1 GVGDG
6 LILSKSLIPH
16 ENVRNINLTLQTI
29 DDLYIYIYITRW
41 TGTQCRKDD
50 YSFTPANNTQQI
62 AFFLKSCHHV
72 LNQLNFT
79 LLEPR
84 IGIVVDN
91 IKCILGCMPNLIK
104 LTLSI
109 RDTPDVIFSN
119 GPMFESILNEYVP
132 HVRQFDYTM
141 THRILDSTS
150 IQDFIR
156 WPMDNS
162 KYRFKILSTSFSRS
176 L

>member
-1 GVGDG
+1 M
-6 LILSKSLIPH
+6 SSCTKST
-16 ENVRNINLTLQTI
+16 E
-29 DDLYIYIYITRW
+29 
-41 TGTQCRKDD
+41 
-50 YSFTPANNTQQI
+50 S
-62 AFFLKSCHHV
+62 
-72 LNQLNFT
+72 T

-141 THRILDSTS
+141 THRIVDSTS